1 MVKKSLLPIITVII
15 FAVLT
20 IDCMPKDIIKTREMK
35 INEIDLAK
43 VADGTYQGAFGYA
56 GM

>member
-1 MVKKSLLPIITVII
+1 MVKKSLLPIITVVI
-15 FAVLT
+15 FTVLSAG
-20 IDCMPKDIIKTREMK
+20 CMPKDIIKTREMK

-43 VADGTYQGAFGYA
+43 VADSTYQGAFGYA

>member
-1 MVKKSLLPIITVII
+1 MVKKSLLPIITVVI
-15 FAVLT
+15 FTVLT
-20 IDCMPKDIIKTREMK
+20 IGCMPKDIIKTREMK

-43 VADGTYQGAFGYA
+43 VADGTYQDPFGYT

>member
-1 MVKKSLLPIITVII
+1 VKSLLPIITVVI
-15 FAVLT
+15 FTVLT
-20 IDCMPKDIIKTREMK
+20 IGCMPKDIIKTREMK